1 MMFKPQLLF
10 QDGHEYI
17 DRDGNPYLR
26 PHRIRGN
33 AIERFDSEMLFYPFE
48 EQFYTPSE
56 LVQLCY
62 NQSRKFEIVCEKG
75 ETLSSFLVEIDN
87 PPQFSRIVLRGFLNG
102 EHDSLIA
109 SEPGRFVHR
118 TRIQPSYL
126 GVAFRPGEKECR
138 SHIDSVEPLEVQIP
152 PVDKVKCTGLQ
163 DEVVQG
169 IYIVN
174 RSVCDA
180 YEDGNGA
187 SDVEERMHFHCSLGF
202 PETSPRKKIQTKVYG
217 SGVESIDRVVEIQ
230 TEVLVRIKPSCLHD
244 ENMCELRIYPPVPVL
259 VGICNRAFPH
269 RAPYSHMIEF
279 SSHCIEARVDVP
291 QTLPVCQS
299 SKGQAIILVEAI
311 ETPCASIAI
320 VFVDTFL
327 KLIRGEK
334 FHDLSED
341 CFAVVH

>member
-10 QDGHEYI
+10 QDGHKYI

-26 PHRIRGN
+26 PHRIRGD

-48 EQFYTPSE
+48 KQFYTPSE

-62 NQSRKFEIVCEKG
+62 NQCRKFEIVCEKG
-75 ETLSSFLVEIDN
+75 ETLSRFLVEIDN
-87 PPQFSRIVLRGFLNG
+87 PSQFFRIAHQGFLNG

-109 SEPGRFVHR
+109 SETGRLVHR
-118 TRIQPSYL
+118 TRIQPSNL
-126 GVAFRPGEKECR
+126 GVAFRHGEKECR
-138 SHIDSVEPLEVQIP
+138 SRIDSVESLEIQVS
-152 PVDKVKCTGLQ
+152 PVDKVKCAGLQ
-163 DEVVQG
+163 DEIVQD

-174 RSVCDA
+174 RSIGNT

-187 SDVEERMHFHCSLGF
+187 SDVEECVHFHCSFGF
-202 PETSPRKKIQTKVYG
+202 PETSPREKIQTKVYG
-217 SGVESIDRVVEIQ
+217 SGVESIDCVVEFQ
-230 TEVLVRIKPSCLHD
+230 TEVLVGIKPSCLHD
-244 ENMCELRIYPPVPVL
+244 ENICELRIYPPVPVL

-279 SSHCIEARVDVP
+279 SPHCIETGVDVS
-291 QTLPVCQS
+291 QTLPVCQL
-299 SKGQAIILVEAI
+299 SKGHAIILVEAS
-311 ETPCASIAI
+311 ETPYASIAI

-327 KLIRGEK
+327 KLIQREE